1 MKKII
6 KLTERDLTKIVKKV
20 ISENEVDEGLMSTLK
35 GVGGW
40 FKGGGYRYT
49 KYAYEAA
56 QELMKLNEEI
66 KYSKRELTKILRT
79 VEYSMDGDQKQSIL
93 LKHLND
99 SLDSYNNIIRNND
112 LAIKEL
118 NESIGDTSHIISTAS
133 TD

>member
-20 ISENEVDEGLMSTLK
+20 ISENEVDEGLKSTLK

-40 FKGGGYRYT
+40 FKGRGYRYT
-49 KYAYEAA
+49 KYAYETA
-56 QELMKLNEEI
+56 QELMDLNEQI

-79 VEYSMDGDQKQSIL
+79 VEYSMEGDQKQSIL
-93 LKHLND
+93 LNYLND
-99 SLDSYNNIIRNND
+99 SLDSYDNIIRNND

-118 NESIGDTSHIISTAS
+118 NESIGDTSHIT
-133 TD
+133 TTVY